1 MMKNM
6 GNDRWQQ
13 NVKKLVID
21 ISEKM
26 SKHTSERM
34 SQDMPETI
42 SKDDLRYVRKNV
54 VGYVNNVQRY
64 VMSMRISEDVS
75 KDVPERIYKFAR
87 ENTRRKNKGMFIRY
101 SSVRSY
107 VRMRDNLSEAISA
120 KMSDR
125 V

>member
-1 MMKNM
+1 M
-6 GNDRWQQ
+6 
-13 NVKKLVID
+13 KKLVID

-34 SQDMPETI
+34 SQDMSETI

-75 KDVPERIYKFAR
+75 KNVPERI
-87 ENTRRKNKGMFIRY
+87 
-101 SSVRSY
+101 
-107 VRMRDNLSEAISA
+107 
-120 KMSDR
+120 
-125 V
+125 